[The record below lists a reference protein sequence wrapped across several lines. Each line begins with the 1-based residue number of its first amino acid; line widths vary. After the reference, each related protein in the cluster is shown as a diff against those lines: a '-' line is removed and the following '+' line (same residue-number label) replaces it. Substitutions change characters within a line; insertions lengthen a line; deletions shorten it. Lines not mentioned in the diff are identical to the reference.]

1 MHTQLK
7 CKLQTVHCRYVCAK
21 AHGKYFVYVWS
32 PGPQKNPQ
40 GSYYFFHA
48 YSYENNT
55 LSLSLSLCPWLLCN
69 THTNTTMIQPELPQH
84 GELAQVV
91 LVIAQCYSL
100 LSLPPHNAICWG
112 GGEGCH
118 QKLAGPGPAFSGEKA
133 CKAFLVIHSFPYSIR
148 TSGISPT
155 LSHPNL
161 RIHDC
166 SVHDVYKCHMLY
178 SNQLSF
184 LIHFLWRGQSMGL
197 RVEIRS

>member
-1 MHTQLK
+1 MSAQRHMANILCMCGHPVPKIILREATTSSMHIVMKTI
-7 CKLQTVHCRYVCAK
+7 R
-21 AHGKYFVYVWS
+21 
-32 PGPQKNPQ
+32 
-40 GSYYFFHA
+40 
-48 YSYENNT
+48 
-55 LSLSLSLCPWLLCN
+55 SLSLSLCPWLLCN

-133 CKAFLVIHSFPYSIR
+133 CKAFLVINSFPYSIR